1 MTRTSKQIVA
11 PHFAR
16 MFAVGLAGIS
26 AAAHTILGT
35 MDTLMPVMQTD
46 LPLFVRGTIW
56 AAWHMV
62 SGFLI
67 LSAYVF
73 WQGGSAARYFGWLY
87 LLGGALFIAIA
98 LHLEGAY
105 GLITLPQWVLL
116 LPAGGAA
123 LMAGPRLP
131 LKP

>member
-1 MTRTSKQIVA
+1 MNRNTKQIVA

-35 MDTLMPVMQTD
+35 LDTLVPVMGTD
-46 LPLFVRGTIW
+46 LPLFVRGTMW
-56 AAWHMV
+56 AAWHIC

-67 LSAYVF
+67 YSTYIF
-73 WQGGSAARYFGWLY
+73 WKGGEAARAFAWLY
-87 LLGGALFIAIA
+87 LLGGALFVVNG
-98 LHLEGAY
+98 LRLEGLY

-116 LPAGGAA
+116 LPAGVAA
-123 LMAGPRLP
+123 LMAGPRRP
-131 LKP
+131 LRH

>member
-1 MTRTSKQIVA
+1 MNRTSKQIIA

-35 MDTLMPVMQTD
+35 LDTLVSVMETD
-46 LPLFVRGTIW
+46 LPLFIKGTMW

-67 LSAYVF
+67 YSTYIF
-73 WQGGSAARYFGWLY
+73 WKGGEAARAFGWLY
-87 LLGGALFIAIA
+87 VLGGGLFIVNG
-98 LHLEGAY
+98 LRLEGLY

-116 LPAGGAA
+116 LPAGVAA
-123 LMAGPRLP
+123 LIAGPRLP
-131 LKP
+131 LRG